1 MNIFSQYGIREVADV
16 MLYSI
21 KRIGTEEFYLPVLY
35 LDTLKVS
42 TVEKPQTVTPQFGGK
57 GNTKIISWSYDK
69 EIKLKLEDA
78 LFSNTSLN
86 VYMNGRVEQ
95 DMSDWTSAIAKLS
108 VANKYGR
115 NHYSVKAYPSPEITD
130 DEWEIIYRCA
140 QKAGFDPRTGA
151 MDNDAYQIG
160 YNRLDDYDN
169 HAMKYVY
176 DNDSYNKDINVM
188 VAENRWLLKTNYYHR
203 TQKTPRNR
211 DISPFFDI
219 NNDKY
224 ESVSIVLKD
233 LPLAEEHLQAEG
245 FAPQPNDTI
254 ENNLMTGSRPIV
266 ITYADKADHVLQ
278 KIDNEEIYLYYQ
290 VERRPTGLYAT
301 QLYISTGNLEGGDA
315 DTLKDII
322 LGYNKEE
329 EDNPTYEVG
338 DTFLLSHL
346 PYYLFPHYLEVAIGN
361 LCWCDLNDIT
371 EYAMPQEIIDKIAEE
386 ISTYKETGKIVNDLY
401 EIKAIDRFEKCVVED
416 RNGMDIDLQE
426 QMANVKKYYANEQ
439 STFTVFWDYK
449 NMLPFMDKRTLD
461 YNITKQKCV
470 RLTKEKGA
478 PTPQECF
485 DAIKGYLEDI
495 YSDDWLDELTIDD
508 VIINRV
514 TQRDTSSKY
523 HYVYFNVTKREYIHL
538 KYGTIYY
545 KMTRTM
551 DEDNNDITFLGTELS
566 IDSDTFSGEYMLV
579 GETVIRNQM
588 TGRDEQFQFV
598 INRATISST
607 SKLNLQ
613 SKGDSTTFSL
623 DVAVL
628 QPDNGPMMELRMFK
642 TEPDKVEGGTRIVP
656 QSKRH
661 VVTPLVKI
669 KEEIVI
675 DNNEIY

>member
-1 MNIFSQYGIREVADV
+1 
-16 MLYSI
+16 
-21 KRIGTEEFYLPVLY
+21 
-35 LDTLKVS
+35 
-42 TVEKPQTVTPQFGGK
+42 
-57 GNTKIISWSYDK
+57 
-69 EIKLKLEDA
+69 
-78 LFSNTSLN
+78 
-86 VYMNGRVEQ
+86 
-95 DMSDWTSAIAKLS
+95 
-108 VANKYGR
+108 
-115 NHYSVKAYPSPEITD
+115 
-130 DEWEIIYRCA
+130 
-140 QKAGFDPRTGA
+140 
-151 MDNDAYQIG
+151 
-160 YNRLDDYDN
+160 
-169 HAMKYVY
+169 
-176 DNDSYNKDINVM
+176 
-188 VAENRWLLKTNYYHR
+188 
-203 TQKTPRNR
+203 
-211 DISPFFDI
+211 
-219 NNDKY
+219 
-224 ESVSIVLKD
+224 
-233 LPLAEEHLQAEG
+233 
-245 FAPQPNDTI
+245 
-254 ENNLMTGSRPIV
+254 
-266 ITYADKADHVLQ
+266 
-278 KIDNEEIYLYYQ
+278 
-290 VERRPTGLYAT
+290 
-301 QLYISTGNLEGGDA
+301 
-315 DTLKDII
+315 
-322 LGYNKEE
+322 
-329 EDNPTYEVG
+329 
-338 DTFLLSHL
+338 
-346 PYYLFPHYLEVAIGN
+346 
-361 LCWCDLNDIT
+361 
-371 EYAMPQEIIDKIAEE
+371 MPQEIIDKIAEE

-523 HYVYFNVTKREYIHL
+523 HYVYFNVIKREYIHL

-628 QPDNGPMMELRMFK
+628 QPNNGPMMELRMFK
-642 TEPDKVEGGTRIVP
+642 TEPDKIEGGTRIVP